1 MSDTSQGP
9 GWWLASDGKW
19 YSPEQAAGIPPDTVQ
34 TVTSNPVQPQ
44 AISKPKQTNSI
55 TIDGA
60 LVPPLVAIG
69 AGVLVVLGSL
79 LAWATVSAGIINASA
94 AGTDGDGKAT
104 LIFGLVAVAAVATFI
119 KVRSVWLLIATGVA
133 FLVSLGISIYDTINV
148 SSTHVG
154 NSVIQ
159 AHVSVGIGLW
169 LCLIASILGVAT
181 AAYMFANERSKVA
194 TV

>member
-19 YSPEQAAGIPPDTVQ
+19 YSPEQAAGTQPDVVQ
-34 TVTSNPVQPQ
+34 TVTSNPVQTT
-44 AISKPKQTNSI
+44 PKQTNSI
-55 TIDGA
+55 TIDSA
-60 LVPPLVAIG
+60 IVPPLVAIG

-104 LIFGLVAVAAVATFI
+104 LIFGLVAIAAVVIFI
-119 KVRSVWLLIATGVA
+119 KVRSVWLLIAAGVA
-133 FLVSLGISIYDTINV
+133 FLVCLGISIYDTINV

-169 LCLIASILGVAT
+169 LCLIASILGVASM
-181 AAYMFANERSKVA
+181 AYMFVNQRSKVA